1 MNTVITKETDFEQCY
16 TEFKQKVE
24 NVMDILAPEVT
35 VKLSNKNDPK
45 WFDQEFKKARA
56 LRRKLERK
64 WRKSRSIED
73 HNRYIEQRNLCAKL
87 SLTKQESYYSS
98 IIESSSNKQKSLFKV
113 VNEVLDKKED
123 RILPAHNDPI
133 KLANKFNLY
142 YIDKIDKLRESI
154 PPSDDN
160 QVHVQNPFN
169 GIKLDNFSPTTAE
182 EVRQIIKEYGVKTS
196 SEDPLPAS
204 LIKSTLD
211 ELIPIYVH
219 LVNKSLAD
227 GTMNGIKHSEISPLL
242 KKQGLDA
249 DTLKNYRPVNNLVFL
264 SKLIERIVQKRIEYH
279 MESNNL
285 HTKEFFGYKRFHSTE
300 TMMLG
305 ITEEILSGFD
315 DGKCTIMLFMD
326 LSAAFDTIDIEK
338 LIAILG
344 EEIGLSGTALKWC
357 KSFLSERTQR
367 VKIKGEYSESIK
379 LKYGTVQGSVLGPPF
394 FNIYIRSQ
402 PKVFHNNGFR
412 STAFADDSNGRKTF
426 SITFQ
431 YSVLRNEVPLCVQNV
446 TSWMNQQYMKVN
458 PDKTEIIL
466 FFPKSLKD
474 QVVIK
479 GTIIGEDCIRFSK
492 EVKNVGVWLDENL
505 LMDKH
510 VNSIIAHSYK
520 LLKNIGRIRNI
531 LTNKYTETLVHA
543 VISRLDYCN
552 SLFVNI
558 SKRNIF
564 KLQKVQNAA
573 ARLVVR
579 GKKNCSITS
588 VLNELH
594 WLKIEERIV
603 FKVLLLVFKC
613 LNGLCSNNLETLLRK
628 LPNQCRSQN
637 MSLLETRWAN
647 TKYGKRT
654 FSYAGPKL
662 WNMLPA
668 NIQGLRDVDRFKK
681 NINTILFKDTQQI
694 SRHISS

>member
-1 MNTVITKETDFEQCY
+1 
-16 TEFKQKVE
+16 
-24 NVMDILAPEVT
+24 
-35 VKLSNKNDPK
+35 
-45 WFDQEFKKARA
+45 
-56 LRRKLERK
+56 
-64 WRKSRSIED
+64 
-73 HNRYIEQRNLCAKL
+73 
-87 SLTKQESYYSS
+87 
-98 IIESSSNKQKSLFKV
+98 
-113 VNEVLDKKED
+113 
-123 RILPAHNDPI
+123 
-133 KLANKFNLY
+133 
-142 YIDKIDKLRESI
+142 
-154 PPSDDN
+154 
-160 QVHVQNPFN
+160 
-169 GIKLDNFSPTTAE
+169 
-182 EVRQIIKEYGVKTS
+182 
-196 SEDPLPAS
+196 
-204 LIKSTLD
+204 
-211 ELIPIYVH
+211 
-219 LVNKSLAD
+219 
-227 GTMNGIKHSEISPLL
+227 MNGIKHSEISPLL

-367 VKIKGEYSESIK
+367 VKIKGEYSESLK

-458 PDKTEIIL
+458 TDKTEIIL

-668 NIQGLRDVDRFKK
+668 NVQSLKDVERFKK
-681 NINTILFKDTQQI
+681 DIKTILFKDTQQI
-694 SRHISS
+694 YRHILSL

>member
-1 MNTVITKETDFEQCY
+1 
-16 TEFKQKVE
+16 
-24 NVMDILAPEVT
+24 
-35 VKLSNKNDPK
+35 
-45 WFDQEFKKARA
+45 
-56 LRRKLERK
+56 
-64 WRKSRSIED
+64 
-73 HNRYIEQRNLCAKL
+73 
-87 SLTKQESYYSS
+87 
-98 IIESSSNKQKSLFKV
+98 
-113 VNEVLDKKED
+113 
-123 RILPAHNDPI
+123 
-133 KLANKFNLY
+133 
-142 YIDKIDKLRESI
+142 
-154 PPSDDN
+154 
-160 QVHVQNPFN
+160 
-169 GIKLDNFSPTTAE
+169 
-182 EVRQIIKEYGVKTS
+182 
-196 SEDPLPAS
+196 
-204 LIKSTLD
+204 
-211 ELIPIYVH
+211 
-219 LVNKSLAD
+219 
-227 GTMNGIKHSEISPLL
+227 MNGIKHSEIAPLL

-264 SKLIERIVQKRIEYH
+264 SKLIERIVQKRIEHH
-279 MESNNL
+279 MDSNNL
-285 HTKEFFGYKRFHSTE
+285 HTKEFFGYKKFHSTE

-315 DGKCTIMLFMD
+315 EGKCTIMLFMD

-338 LIAILG
+338 LVAILG
-344 EEIGLSGTALKWC
+344 EEIGLSGTALNWC
-357 KSFLSERTQR
+357 KSFLTERTQR
-367 VKIKGEYSESIK
+367 VKIKGEYSESIQ
-379 LKYGTVQGSVLGPPF
+379 LKYGTVQGSVLGPQF

-402 PKVFHNNGFR
+402 PKVFKNNGFR

-426 SITFQ
+426 SIIFQ
-431 YSVLRNEVPLCVQNV
+431 YNVLRNEVPICVQNV
-446 TSWMNQQYMKVN
+446 TSWMNQQYMKVKA

-505 LMDKH
+505 MMDKH

-552 SLFVNI
+552 SLFVNM

-573 ARLVVR
+573 ARLVVK
-579 GKKNCSITS
+579 GKKQCSITS
-588 VLNELH
+588 VFNELH

-637 MSLLETRWAN
+637 LSLLETRWVN

-668 NIQGLRDVDRFKK
+668 NVQSLKDVERFKK
-681 NINTILFKDTQQI
+681 DIKTILFKDTQQI
-694 SRHISS
+694 YRHILSL